1 MGTNI
6 FQGNIHIFQNFLPI
20 VTISDTEVGKRRKM
34 LRTRILIKI
43 QRSHLLTTL
52 TNIRDKTGLQKIIK

>member
-6 FQGNIHIFQNFLPI
+6 FQGNLPIFQKILPI

-43 QRSHLLTTL
+43 QRSHL
-52 TNIRDKTGLQKIIK
+52 QH